1 MRMNLVSIFFSHS
14 KLVELMRG
22 PGFEPGLTPRK
33 GLIGGIRENN
43 FVIEYDKWR
52 NQFKSWLKGRVS
64 EKYAKDLISYLD
76 RYLNGKIIKNP
87 HELVDLLNKVKNGKD
102 KLTKAIRNLLNF
114 YESFEIIPIDIIEK
128 YRRIV
133 KIPRTGIDGCI
144 PNDDEIIR
152 VYNTIEDERYR
163 VLYKLLAFSGIR
175 LVEGEEL
182 LRSYNGSKLQVK
194 GKVAKYPIMLDRR
207 TKRVFYAFFP
217 SEFANELKRIDIPR
231 NGLSFYL
238 SKRNFNA
245 KYLRKWNYNFL
256 ILNGVPESVADF
268 IQGRASITVGSM
280 HYLAKVKQADE
291 WYNRVVDK
299 LLEIFS

>member
-1 MRMNLVSIFFSHS
+1 MKV
-14 KLVELMRG
+14 
-22 PGFEPGLTPRK
+22 PRS
-33 GLIGGIRENN
+33 GIDGYVPSDE
-43 FVIEYDKWR
+43 E
-52 NQFKSWLKGRVS
+52 
-64 EKYAKDLISYLD
+64 
-76 RYLNGKIIKNP
+76 
-87 HELVDLLNKVKNGKD
+87 
-102 KLTKAIRNLLNF
+102 
-114 YESFEIIPIDIIEK
+114 
-128 YRRIV
+128 IV
-133 KIPRTGIDGCI
+133 KIYKMID
-144 PNDDEIIR
+144 
-152 VYNTIEDERYR
+152 DERYKT
-163 VLYKLLAFSGIR
+163 LYKLLAFSGIR
-175 LVEGEEL
+175 LIEGDEI
-182 LRSYNGSKLQVK
+182 LRSYDRSKLQVK

-217 SEFANELKRIDIPR
+217 SEFANELKRINVPR

-245 KYLRKWNYNFL
+245 KYLFL